1 MTGDTEWED
10 GFRAPRAPAHVQPYV
25 DVLGEKEAMAFL
37 LEFGGAEVYLPA
49 SPRSRSLIVQRIG
62 QDRTLALAQAL
73 SRMMSSGQKL
83 RVPTAKPW
91 LAVCMRHEGM
101 TTADIARRLH
111 VTDATVRGWFRRKGR
126 RRPPPKFDP
135 RQLKLF

>member
-1 MTGDTEWED
+1 MTGDAEWED

-49 SPRSRSLIVQRIG
+49 SPRSRSLIVQRLG

-111 VTDATVRGWFRRKGR
+111 VTDATVRGWFQRKGVR
-126 RRPPPKFDP
+126 RSPPKFDP